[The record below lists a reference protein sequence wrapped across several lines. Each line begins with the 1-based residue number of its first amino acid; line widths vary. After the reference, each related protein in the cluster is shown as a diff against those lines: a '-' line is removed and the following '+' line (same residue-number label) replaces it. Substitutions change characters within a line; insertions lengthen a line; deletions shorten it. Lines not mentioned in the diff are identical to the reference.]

1 MGKNLLELKSLDVS
15 EIVSILDQAQAFHD
29 GEVFRGLEGR
39 IAANLFYS
47 FRNIDILQGD
57 AALKDLIVDL

>member
-29 GEVFRGLEGR
+29 GEVFRGPGR
-39 IAANLFYS
+39 SHCRQFV
-47 FRNIDILQGD
+47 F
-57 AALKDLIVDL
+57 